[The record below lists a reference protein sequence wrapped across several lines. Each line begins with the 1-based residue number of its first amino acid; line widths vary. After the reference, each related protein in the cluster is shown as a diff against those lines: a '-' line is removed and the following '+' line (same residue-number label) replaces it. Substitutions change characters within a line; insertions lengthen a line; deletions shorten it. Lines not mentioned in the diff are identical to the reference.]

1 MVGLVERLVDRRL
14 GFSEPAVP
22 YVRERDLR
30 VPVSDGVVL
39 LADLYRRPGPVQP
52 RPTVLMRTPYGREG
66 LGSLIASL
74 LARRG
79 FQVVVQSTRG
89 TFGSGGQFRPFLH
102 ESPDGLDTLD
112 WVRAQPWCDGRVSMV
127 GPSYVGHTQWAIAP
141 YADPGLCS
149 MNADITASEFTSTFY
164 PGGAP
169 GLLNLAGWVNQIGR
183 QERIG
188 AVTGYLATPVFSRRK
203 RRAVA
208 SLPLQAADVALTG
221 APVVFWRDFVEH
233 AEQPRE
239 FWAPAE
245 HDGFDAAAMP
255 PVCMVT
261 GWWDLFLD
269 RQLVDFTA
277 LQRGGATARLTIG
290 PWTHGDT
297 GSLPTLA
304 HEMVHWLGR
313 HLHDGAD
320 DGRAPVR
327 VYVQHA
333 DRWTD
338 LPCWPPPDA
347 QPSEWYL
354 APGGRLS
361 PEAPGSAAAAASCDS
376 FVYDPA
382 DPTPSVGGPMLQPP
396 SKQHDNRDVEAR
408 DDVLVYTGPPQE
420 TDLDLLGQV
429 SAVVYVRT
437 AAEGT
442 GAAEGDVFVRVCDVA
457 PDGTSLNVTDAMH
470 RLVPG
475 REATAPDGTTVVR
488 LALSPTGYRVRAGHR
503 IRVQVAGAAF
513 PRFARNHGTGER
525 MSTAVTGRRIRYE
538 VLHGPDHPSHVVLPH
553 HP

>member
-1 MVGLVERLVDRRL
+1 MAALAERLIDRRL
-14 GFSEPAVP
+14 GFDDPPAP

-39 LADLYRRPGPVQP
+39 LADLYRRPGPVEP
-52 RPTVLMRTPYGREG
+52 RPAVLMRTPYGRDG
-66 LGSLIASL
+66 LGSLIGSL

-79 FQVVVQSTRG
+79 FQVLVQSTRG

-102 ESPDGLDTLD
+102 ESRDGLDTLD
-112 WVRAQPWCDGRVSMV
+112 WVREQQWSDGRVSTV
-127 GPSYVGHTQWAIAP
+127 GPSYVGHTQWALAP

-169 GLLNLAGWVNQIGR
+169 GLLNLASWVNQIGR
-183 QERIG
+183 QERLS
-188 AVTGYLATPVFSRRK
+188 AVTGFLATPVFSRRK

-221 APVVFWRDFVEH
+221 APVMFWRDFVEH

-269 RQLVDFTA
+269 RQMVDFTA
-277 LQRGGATARLTIG
+277 LQRGGATARITIG
-290 PWTHGDT
+290 PWTHGDRA
-297 GSLPTLA
+297 SLSTIA
-304 HEMVHWLGR
+304 HEMVHWLGV
-313 HLHDGAD
+313 HLSGDEC

-333 DRWTD
+333 ERWTD
-338 LPCWPPPDA
+338 LPCWPPPEA
-347 QPSEWYL
+347 MPTEWYL
-354 APGGRLS
+354 GPGGRLQPDAPVTATS
-361 PEAPGSAAAAASCDS
+361 PPSPSDT
-376 FVYDPA
+376 FVYDPS
-382 DPTPSVGGPMLQPP
+382 DPTPTVGGPMLQPP
-396 SKQHDNRDVEAR
+396 SKQHDNRAIEAR

-420 TDLDLLGQV
+420 SDLDLLGPV

-437 AAEGT
+437 DT
-442 GAAEGDVFVRVCDVA
+442 SEGDVFVRVCDVT
-457 PDGTSLNVTDAMH
+457 PDGSSLNITDAMH
-470 RLVPG
+470 RLVPDQ
-475 REATAPDGTTVVR
+475 EATAPDGTIVVR
-488 LALSPTGYRVRAGHR
+488 MALSPTGYRVRAGHR
-503 IRVQVAGAAF
+503 LRVQIAAAAF

-525 MSTAVTGRRIRYE
+525 MSAAVTGRPIRVE

-553 HP
+553 HHP

>member
-1 MVGLVERLVDRRL
+1 MAALTERLVDRRL
-14 GFSEPAVP
+14 GFGADEP

-30 VPVSDGVVL
+30 VPLSDGVVL
-39 LADLYRRPGPVQP
+39 LADLYRAPGPLRP
-52 RPTVLMRTPYGREG
+52 RPTVLMRTPYGRDG
-66 LGSLIASL
+66 LGSIIGSL

-79 FQVVVQSTRG
+79 FQVLVQSTRG

-102 ESPDGLDTLD
+102 ESSDGLDTLA
-112 WVRAQPWCDGRVSMV
+112 WVRGQTWCDGRVSMV
-127 GPSYVGHTQWAIAP
+127 GPSYVGHTQWAVAP

-169 GLLNLAGWVNQIGR
+169 GLLNLATWVNQIGR

-188 AVTGYLATPVFSRRK
+188 AVTGFLATPVFSRRK
-203 RRAVA
+203 RRAVT
-208 SLPLQAADVALTG
+208 SQPLQAADVALTG

-277 LQRGGATARLTIG
+277 LQRGGATARITIG
-290 PWTHGDT
+290 PWTHGDR
-297 GSLPTLA
+297 GSLSTIA
-304 HEMVHWLGR
+304 HEMVHWLGV
-313 HLHDGAD
+313 HLHGGEHDE
-320 DGRAPVR
+320 RAPVR

-338 LPCWPPPDA
+338 LPCWPPPEA
-347 QPSEWYL
+347 RPTEWYL
-354 APGGRLS
+354 DADGGLGPDRPAGTPPPS
-361 PEAPGSAAAAASCDS
+361 R

-382 DPTPSVGGPMLQPP
+382 DPTPTVGGPMLQPP
-396 SKQHDNRDVEAR
+396 SKQLDNRSVEAR
-408 DDVLVYTGPPQE
+408 DDVRVWTGPPLE
-420 TDLDLLGQV
+420 SDLDLLGPV

-437 AAEGT
+437 GT
-442 GAAEGDVFVRVCDVA
+442 GIGDVFVRLCDVG
-457 PDGTSLNVTDAMH
+457 PDGTSMNITDAMH
-470 RLVPG
+470 RLVPD

-488 LALSPTGYRVRAGHR
+488 MTLSPTGYRVRAGHR
-503 IRVQVAGAAF
+503 LRVQVAGAAF
-513 PRFARNHGTGER
+513 PRFARNPGTGER
-525 MSTAVTGRRIRYE
+525 TATAVGGERISYE
-538 VLHGPDHPSHVVLPH
+538 ILHDSEHPSHVVLPH

>member
-1 MVGLVERLVDRRL
+1 MAALTERLVDRRL
-14 GFSEPAVP
+14 GFGADEP

-30 VPVSDGVVL
+30 VPLSDGVVL
-39 LADLYRRPGPVQP
+39 LADLYRAPGPLRP
-52 RPTVLMRTPYGREG
+52 RPTVLMRTPYGRDG
-66 LGSLIASL
+66 LGSIIGSL

-79 FQVVVQSTRG
+79 FQVLVQSTRG

-102 ESPDGLDTLD
+102 ESSDGLDTLA
-112 WVRAQPWCDGRVSMV
+112 WVRGQTWCDGRVSMV
-127 GPSYVGHTQWAIAP
+127 GPSYVGHTQWAVAP

-169 GLLNLAGWVNQIGR
+169 GLLNLATWVNQIGR

-188 AVTGYLATPVFSRRK
+188 AVTGFLATPVFSRRK
-203 RRAVA
+203 RRAVT
-208 SLPLQAADVALTG
+208 SQPLQAADVALTG

-277 LQRGGATARLTIG
+277 LQRGGATARITIG
-290 PWTHGDT
+290 PWTHGDR
-297 GSLPTLA
+297 GSLSTIA
-304 HEMVHWLGR
+304 HEMVHWLGV
-313 HLHDGAD
+313 HLHGGEHDE
-320 DGRAPVR
+320 RAPVR

-338 LPCWPPPDA
+338 LPCWPPPEA
-347 QPSEWYL
+347 RPTEWYL
-354 APGGRLS
+354 DADGGLGPDRPAGTPPPS
-361 PEAPGSAAAAASCDS
+361 R

-382 DPTPSVGGPMLQPP
+382 DPTPTVGGPMLQPP
-396 SKQHDNRDVEAR
+396 SKQLDNRSVEAR
-408 DDVLVYTGPPQE
+408 DDVCVWTGPPLE
-420 TDLDLLGQV
+420 SDLDLLGPV

-437 AAEGT
+437 GT
-442 GAAEGDVFVRVCDVA
+442 GIGDVFVRLCDVG
-457 PDGTSLNVTDAMH
+457 PDGTSMNITDAMH
-470 RLVPG
+470 RLVPD

-488 LALSPTGYRVRAGHR
+488 MTLSPTGYRVRAGHR
-503 IRVQVAGAAF
+503 LRVQVAGAAF
-513 PRFARNHGTGER
+513 PRFARNPGTGER
-525 MSTAVTGRRIRYE
+525 TATAIGGERISYE
-538 VLHGPDHPSHVVLPH
+538 ILHDSEHPSHVVLPH

>member
-1 MVGLVERLVDRRL
+1 MAGLTERLVDRRL
-14 GFSEPAVP
+14 GFGADEP

-30 VPVSDGVVL
+30 VPLSDGVVL
-39 LADLYRRPGPVQP
+39 LADLYRAPGPLRP
-52 RPTVLMRTPYGREG
+52 RPTVLMRTPYGRDG
-66 LGSLIASL
+66 LGSIIGSL

-79 FQVVVQSTRG
+79 FQVLVQSTRG

-102 ESPDGLDTLD
+102 ESSDGLDTLA
-112 WVRAQPWCDGRVSMV
+112 WVRGQTWCDGRISMV

-169 GLLNLAGWVNQIGR
+169 GLLNLATWVNQIGR

-188 AVTGYLATPVFSRRK
+188 AVTGFLATPVFSRRK
-203 RRAVA
+203 RRAVT
-208 SLPLQAADVALTG
+208 SQPLQAADVALTG

-277 LQRGGATARLTIG
+277 LQRGGATARITIG
-290 PWTHGDT
+290 PWTHGDR
-297 GSLPTLA
+297 GSLSTIA
-304 HEMVHWLGR
+304 HEMVHWLGV
-313 HLHDGAD
+313 HLHDGEHD
-320 DGRAPVR
+320 ERAPVR

-338 LPCWPPPDA
+338 LPCWPPPEA
-347 QPSEWYL
+347 RPTEWYL
-354 APGGRLS
+354 DADGGLGPDRPAGTPPPS
-361 PEAPGSAAAAASCDS
+361 R

-382 DPTPSVGGPMLQPP
+382 DPTPTVGGPMLQPP
-396 SKQHDNRDVEAR
+396 SKQLDNRGVEAR
-408 DDVLVYTGPPQE
+408 DDVRVWTGPPLE
-420 TDLDLLGQV
+420 SDLDLLGPV

-437 AAEGT
+437 GT
-442 GAAEGDVFVRVCDVA
+442 GIGDVFVRLCDVG
-457 PDGTSLNVTDAMH
+457 PDGTSMNITDAMH
-470 RLVPG
+470 RLVPD

-488 LALSPTGYRVRAGHR
+488 MTLSPTGYRVRAGHR
-503 IRVQVAGAAF
+503 LRVQVAGAAF
-513 PRFARNHGTGER
+513 PRFARNPGTGER
-525 MSTAVTGRRIRYE
+525 TATAVDGERISYE
-538 VLHGPDHPSHVVLPH
+538 LLHDSEHPSHVVLPH

>member
-1 MVGLVERLVDRRL
+1 MTALTERLVDRRL
-14 GFSEPAVP
+14 GFGADEP

-30 VPVSDGVVL
+30 VPLSDGVVL
-39 LADLYRRPGPVQP
+39 LADLYRAPGPPRP
-52 RPTVLMRTPYGREG
+52 RPTVLMRTPYGRDG
-66 LGSLIASL
+66 LGSIIGSL

-79 FQVVVQSTRG
+79 FQVLVQSTRG

-102 ESPDGLDTLD
+102 ESSDGLDTLA
-112 WVRAQPWCDGRVSMV
+112 WVRGQDWCDGRVSMV
-127 GPSYVGHTQWAIAP
+127 GPSYVGHTQWAVAP

-169 GLLNLAGWVNQIGR
+169 GLLNLATWVNQIGR

-188 AVTGYLATPVFSRRK
+188 AVTGFLATPVFSRRK
-203 RRAVA
+203 RRAVT
-208 SLPLQAADVALTG
+208 SQPLQAADVALTG

-277 LQRGGATARLTIG
+277 LQRGGATARITIG
-290 PWTHGDT
+290 PWSHGDR
-297 GSLPTLA
+297 GSLSTIA
-304 HEMVHWLGR
+304 HEMVHWLGV
-313 HLHDGAD
+313 HLHGGEH

-338 LPCWPPPDA
+338 LPCWPPPEA
-347 QPSEWYL
+347 RPTEWYL
-354 APGGRLS
+354 DAGGGLGPDRPAGTAPPSR
-361 PEAPGSAAAAASCDS
+361 

-382 DPTPSVGGPMLQPP
+382 DPTPTVGGPMLQPP
-396 SKQHDNRDVEAR
+396 SKQLDNRTVEAR
-408 DDVLVYTGPPQE
+408 EDVRVWTGPPLE
-420 TDLDLLGQV
+420 SDLDLLGPV

-437 AAEGT
+437 GT
-442 GAAEGDVFVRVCDVA
+442 GIGDVFVRLCDVG
-457 PDGTSLNVTDAMH
+457 PDGASMNITDAMH
-470 RLVPG
+470 RLVPD

-488 LALSPTGYRVRAGHR
+488 MTLSPTGYRVRAGHR
-503 IRVQVAGAAF
+503 LRVQVAGAAF
-513 PRFARNHGTGER
+513 PRFARNPGTGER
-525 MSTAVTGRRIRYE
+525 TATAVDGERISYE
-538 VLHGPDHPSHVVLPH
+538 ILHDSEHPSHVVLPH

>member
-1 MVGLVERLVDRRL
+1 MTALTERLVDRRL
-14 GFSEPAVP
+14 GFGADEP

-30 VPVSDGVVL
+30 VPLSDGVVL
-39 LADLYRRPGPVQP
+39 LADLYRAPGPLRP
-52 RPTVLMRTPYGREG
+52 RPTVLMRTPYGRDG
-66 LGSLIASL
+66 LGSIIGSL

-79 FQVVVQSTRG
+79 FQVLVQSTRG

-102 ESPDGLDTLD
+102 ESSDGLDTLA
-112 WVRAQPWCDGRVSMV
+112 WVRGQDWCDGRVSMV
-127 GPSYVGHTQWAIAP
+127 GPSYVGHTQWAVAP

-169 GLLNLAGWVNQIGR
+169 GLLNLATWVNQIGR

-188 AVTGYLATPVFSRRK
+188 AVTGFLATPVFSRRK
-203 RRAVA
+203 RRAVT
-208 SLPLQAADVALTG
+208 SQPLQAADVALTG

-277 LQRGGATARLTIG
+277 LQRGGATARITIG
-290 PWTHGDT
+290 PWSHGDR
-297 GSLPTLA
+297 GSLSTIA
-304 HEMVHWLGR
+304 HEMVHWLGM
-313 HLHDGAD
+313 HLHGGEH

-338 LPCWPPPDA
+338 LPCWPPPEA
-347 QPSEWYL
+347 RPTEWYL
-354 APGGRLS
+354 DAGGGLGPDRPAGTTPPS
-361 PEAPGSAAAAASCDS
+361 R

-382 DPTPSVGGPMLQPP
+382 DPTPTVGGPMLQPP
-396 SKQHDNRDVEAR
+396 SKQLDNRTVEAR
-408 DDVLVYTGPPQE
+408 DDVRVWTGPPLE
-420 TDLDLLGQV
+420 SDLDLLGPV
-429 SAVVYVRT
+429 SAVVYVW
-437 AAEGT
+437 T
-442 GAAEGDVFVRVCDVA
+442 GAGIGDVFVRLCDVG
-457 PDGTSLNVTDAMH
+457 PDGASMNITDAMH
-470 RLVPG
+470 RLVPD

-488 LALSPTGYRVRAGHR
+488 MTLSPTGYRLRAGHR
-503 IRVQVAGAAF
+503 LRVQVAGAAF
-513 PRFARNHGTGER
+513 PRFARNPGTGER
-525 MSTAVTGRRIRYE
+525 TATAVDGERISYE
-538 VLHGPDHPSHVVLPH
+538 ILHDSEHPSHVVLPH
-553 HP
+553 HA

>member
-1 MVGLVERLVDRRL
+1 MAALTERLVDRRL
-14 GFSEPAVP
+14 GFGADEP

-30 VPVSDGVVL
+30 VPLSDGVVL
-39 LADLYRRPGPVQP
+39 LADLYRAPGPLRP
-52 RPTVLMRTPYGREG
+52 RPTVLMRTPYGRDG
-66 LGSLIASL
+66 LGSIIGSL

-79 FQVVVQSTRG
+79 FQVLVQSTRG

-102 ESPDGLDTLD
+102 ESSDGLDTLA
-112 WVRAQPWCDGRVSMV
+112 WVRGQTWCDGRVSMV
-127 GPSYVGHTQWAIAP
+127 GPSYVGHTQWAVAP

-169 GLLNLAGWVNQIGR
+169 GLLNLATWVNQIGR

-188 AVTGYLATPVFSRRK
+188 AVTGFLATPVFSRRK
-203 RRAVA
+203 RRAVT
-208 SLPLQAADVALTG
+208 SQPLQAADVALTG

-277 LQRGGATARLTIG
+277 LQRGGATARITIG
-290 PWTHGDT
+290 PWTHGDR
-297 GSLPTLA
+297 GSLSTIA
-304 HEMVHWLGR
+304 HEMVHWLGV
-313 HLHDGAD
+313 HLHGGEH

-338 LPCWPPPDA
+338 LPCWPPPEA
-347 QPSEWYL
+347 RPTEWYL
-354 APGGRLS
+354 DADGGLGPDRPAGTPPPS
-361 PEAPGSAAAAASCDS
+361 R

-382 DPTPSVGGPMLQPP
+382 DPTPTVGGPMLQPP
-396 SKQHDNRDVEAR
+396 SKQLDNRAVEAR
-408 DDVLVYTGPPQE
+408 DDVRVWTGPPLE
-420 TDLDLLGQV
+420 SDLDLLGPV

-437 AAEGT
+437 GT
-442 GAAEGDVFVRVCDVA
+442 GIGDVFVRLCDVG
-457 PDGTSLNVTDAMH
+457 PDATSMNITDAMH
-470 RLVPG
+470 RLVPD

-488 LALSPTGYRVRAGHR
+488 MTLSPTGYRVRAGHR
-503 IRVQVAGAAF
+503 LRVQVAGAAF
-513 PRFARNHGTGER
+513 PRFARNPGTGER
-525 MSTAVTGRRIRYE
+525 TATAVDGERISYE
-538 VLHGPDHPSHVVLPH
+538 ILHDSEHPSHVVLPH

>member
-1 MVGLVERLVDRRL
+1 MAALTERLVDRRL
-14 GFSEPAVP
+14 GFGTDEP

-30 VPVSDGVVL
+30 VPLSDGVVL
-39 LADLYRRPGPVQP
+39 LADLYRAPGPLRP
-52 RPTVLMRTPYGREG
+52 RPTVLMRTPYGRDG
-66 LGSLIASL
+66 LGSIIGSL

-79 FQVVVQSTRG
+79 FQVLVQSTRG

-102 ESPDGLDTLD
+102 ESSDGLDTLA
-112 WVRAQPWCDGRVSMV
+112 WVRGQTWCDGRVSMV
-127 GPSYVGHTQWAIAP
+127 GPSYVGHTQWAVAP

-169 GLLNLAGWVNQIGR
+169 GLLNLATWVNQIGR

-188 AVTGYLATPVFSRRK
+188 AVTGFLATPVFSRRK
-203 RRAVA
+203 RRAVT
-208 SLPLQAADVALTG
+208 SQPLQAADVALTG

-277 LQRGGATARLTIG
+277 LQRGGATARITIG
-290 PWTHGDT
+290 PWTHGDR
-297 GSLPTLA
+297 GSLSTIA
-304 HEMVHWLGR
+304 HEMVHWLGV
-313 HLHDGAD
+313 HLHGGEHDE
-320 DGRAPVR
+320 RAPVR

-338 LPCWPPPDA
+338 LPCWPPPEA
-347 QPSEWYL
+347 RPTEWYL
-354 APGGRLS
+354 DADGGLGPDRPAGTPPPS
-361 PEAPGSAAAAASCDS
+361 R

-382 DPTPSVGGPMLQPP
+382 DPTPTVGGPMLQPP
-396 SKQHDNRDVEAR
+396 SKQLDNRSVEAR
-408 DDVLVYTGPPQE
+408 DDVRVWTGPPLE
-420 TDLDLLGQV
+420 SDLDLLGPV

-437 AAEGT
+437 GT
-442 GAAEGDVFVRVCDVA
+442 GIGDVFVRLCDVG
-457 PDGTSLNVTDAMH
+457 PDGTSMNITDAMH
-470 RLVPG
+470 RLVPD

-488 LALSPTGYRVRAGHR
+488 MTLSPTGYRVRAGHR
-503 IRVQVAGAAF
+503 LRVQVAGAAF
-513 PRFARNHGTGER
+513 PRFARNPGTGER
-525 MSTAVTGRRIRYE
+525 TATAIGGERISYE
-538 VLHGPDHPSHVVLPH
+538 ILHDSEHPSHVVLPH

>member
-1 MVGLVERLVDRRL
+1 MTALTERLVDRRL
-14 GFSEPAVP
+14 GFGADEP

-30 VPVSDGVVL
+30 VPLSDGVVL
-39 LADLYRRPGPVQP
+39 LADLYRAPGPLRP
-52 RPTVLMRTPYGREG
+52 RPTVLMRTPYGRDG
-66 LGSLIASL
+66 LGSIIGSL

-79 FQVVVQSTRG
+79 FQVLVQSTRG

-102 ESPDGLDTLD
+102 ESSDGLDTLA
-112 WVRAQPWCDGRVSMV
+112 WVRGQAWCDGRVSMV
-127 GPSYVGHTQWAIAP
+127 GPSYVGHTQWAVAP

-169 GLLNLAGWVNQIGR
+169 GLLNLATWVNQIGR
-183 QERIG
+183 QERTG
-188 AVTGYLATPVFSRRK
+188 AVTGFLATPVFSRRK
-203 RRAVA
+203 RRAVT
-208 SLPLQAADVALTG
+208 SQPLQAADVALTG

-277 LQRGGATARLTIG
+277 LQRGGATARITIG
-290 PWTHGDT
+290 PWSHGDR
-297 GSLPTLA
+297 GSLSTIA
-304 HEMVHWLGR
+304 HEMVHWLGV
-313 HLHDGAD
+313 HLHGGEH

-338 LPCWPPPDA
+338 LPCWPPPEA
-347 QPSEWYL
+347 RPTEWYL
-354 APGGRLS
+354 DAGGGLGPDRPAGTAPPSR
-361 PEAPGSAAAAASCDS
+361 

-382 DPTPSVGGPMLQPP
+382 DPTPTVGGPMLQPP
-396 SKQHDNRDVEAR
+396 SKQLDNRTVEAR
-408 DDVLVYTGPPQE
+408 DDVRVWTGPPLE
-420 TDLDLLGQV
+420 SDLDLLGPV

-437 AAEGT
+437 GT
-442 GAAEGDVFVRVCDVA
+442 GIGDVFVRLCDVG
-457 PDGTSLNVTDAMH
+457 PDGASMNITDAMH
-470 RLVPG
+470 RLVPD

-488 LALSPTGYRVRAGHR
+488 MTLSPTGYRVRAGHR
-503 IRVQVAGAAF
+503 LRVQVAGAAF
-513 PRFARNHGTGER
+513 PRFARNPGTGER
-525 MSTAVTGRRIRYE
+525 TATAVDGERISYE
-538 VLHGPDHPSHVVLPH
+538 ILHDSEHPSHVVLPH

>member
-1 MVGLVERLVDRRL
+1 MTALTERLVDRRL
-14 GFSEPAVP
+14 GFGDAGP

-30 VPVSDGVVL
+30 VPLSDGVVL
-39 LADLYRRPGPVQP
+39 LADLYRAPGPLRP
-52 RPTVLMRTPYGREG
+52 RPTVLMRTPYGRDG
-66 LGSLIASL
+66 LGSIIGSL

-79 FQVVVQSTRG
+79 FQVLVQSTRG

-102 ESPDGLDTLD
+102 ESADGLDTLA
-112 WVRAQPWCDGRVSMV
+112 WVRAQDWCDGQVSMV
-127 GPSYVGHTQWAIAP
+127 GPSYVGHTQWAVAP
-141 YADPGLCS
+141 YADPGLRS

-169 GLLNLAGWVNQIGR
+169 GLLNLATWVNQIGR
-183 QERIG
+183 QERLG
-188 AVTGYLATPVFSRRK
+188 AVTGFLATPVFSRRK

-208 SLPLQAADVALTG
+208 AQPLQAADVALTG
-221 APVVFWRDFVEH
+221 APVMFWRDFVEH
-233 AEQPRE
+233 AESPRE

-277 LQRGGATARLTIG
+277 LQRGGATARITIG
-290 PWTHGDT
+290 PWTHGDR
-297 GSLPTLA
+297 GSLPTIA
-304 HEMVHWLGR
+304 HEMVHWLGV
-313 HLHDGAD
+313 HLHGDGH

-338 LPCWPPPDA
+338 LPCWPPPEA
-347 QPSEWYL
+347 RPTEWYL
-354 APGGRLS
+354 DAGGGLGPDR
-361 PEAPGSAAAAASCDS
+361 PAGAAEPSG
-376 FVYDPA
+376 FVYDPD
-382 DPTPSVGGPMLQPP
+382 DPTPTVGGPMLQPP
-396 SKQHDNRDVEAR
+396 SKQHDNRAVEAR
-408 DDVLVYTGPPQE
+408 PDVCVWTGPALE
-420 TDLDLLGQV
+420 SDLDLLGPV

-437 AAEGT
+437 GS
-442 GAAEGDVFVRVCDVA
+442 GIGDVFVRLCDVA
-457 PDGTSLNVTDAMH
+457 PDGRSENVTDAMH

-488 LALSPTGYRVRAGHR
+488 MTLSPTGYRVRAGHR
-503 IRVQVAGAAF
+503 LRVQVAGAAF
-513 PRFARNHGTGER
+513 PRFARNPGTGER
-525 MSTAVTGRRIRYE
+525 TATAVHGAPIRYE
-538 VLHGPDHPSHVVLPH
+538 VLHDSEHPSHVVLPH

>member
-1 MVGLVERLVDRRL
+1 MAALTERLVDRRL
-14 GFSEPAVP
+14 GFGADEP

-30 VPVSDGVVL
+30 VPLSDGVVL
-39 LADLYRRPGPVQP
+39 LADLYRAPGPLRP
-52 RPTVLMRTPYGREG
+52 RPTVLMRTPYGRDG
-66 LGSLIASL
+66 LGSIIGSL

-79 FQVVVQSTRG
+79 FQVLVQSTRG

-102 ESPDGLDTLD
+102 ESSDGLDTLA
-112 WVRAQPWCDGRVSMV
+112 WVRGQSWCDGRVSMV
-127 GPSYVGHTQWAIAP
+127 GPSYVGHTQWAVAP

-169 GLLNLAGWVNQIGR
+169 GLLNLATWVNQIGR

-188 AVTGYLATPVFSRRK
+188 AVTGFLATPVFSRRK
-203 RRAVA
+203 RRAVT
-208 SLPLQAADVALTG
+208 SQPLQAADVALTG

-277 LQRGGATARLTIG
+277 LQRGGATARITIG
-290 PWTHGDT
+290 PWTHGDR
-297 GSLPTLA
+297 GSLSTIA
-304 HEMVHWLGR
+304 HEMVHWLGV
-313 HLHDGAD
+313 HLHGGEHDE
-320 DGRAPVR
+320 RAPVR

-338 LPCWPPPDA
+338 LPCWPPPEA
-347 QPSEWYL
+347 RPTEWYL
-354 APGGRLS
+354 DADGGLGPDRPAGTPPPS
-361 PEAPGSAAAAASCDS
+361 R

-382 DPTPSVGGPMLQPP
+382 DPTPTVGGPMLQPP
-396 SKQHDNRDVEAR
+396 SKQLDNRAVEAR
-408 DDVLVYTGPPQE
+408 DDVRVWTGPPLE
-420 TDLDLLGQV
+420 SDLDLLGPV

-437 AAEGT
+437 GT
-442 GAAEGDVFVRVCDVA
+442 GIGDVFVRLCDSG
-457 PDGTSLNVTDAMH
+457 PDGTSMNITDAMH
-470 RLVPG
+470 RLVPD

-488 LALSPTGYRVRAGHR
+488 MTLSPTGYRVRAGHR
-503 IRVQVAGAAF
+503 LRVQVAGAAF
-513 PRFARNHGTGER
+513 PRFARNPGTGER
-525 MSTAVTGRRIRYE
+525 TATAVGGERISYE
-538 VLHGPDHPSHVVLPH
+538 ILHDSEHPSHVVLPH

>member
-1 MVGLVERLVDRRL
+1 MAALTERLVDRRL
-14 GFSEPAVP
+14 GFGADEP

-30 VPVSDGVVL
+30 VPLSDGVVL
-39 LADLYRRPGPVQP
+39 LADLYRAPGPLRP
-52 RPTVLMRTPYGREG
+52 RPTVLMRTPYGRDG
-66 LGSLIASL
+66 LGSIIGSL

-79 FQVVVQSTRG
+79 FQVLVQSTRG

-102 ESPDGLDTLD
+102 ESSDGLDTLA
-112 WVRAQPWCDGRVSMV
+112 WVRGQTWCDGRISMV
-127 GPSYVGHTQWAIAP
+127 GPSYVGHTQWAVAP

-169 GLLNLAGWVNQIGR
+169 GLLNLATWVNQIGR

-188 AVTGYLATPVFSRRK
+188 AVTGFLATPVFSRRK
-203 RRAVA
+203 RRAVT
-208 SLPLQAADVALTG
+208 SQPLQAADVALTG

-277 LQRGGATARLTIG
+277 LQRGGATARITIG
-290 PWTHGDT
+290 PWTHGDR
-297 GSLPTLA
+297 GSLSTIA
-304 HEMVHWLGR
+304 HEMVHWLGV
-313 HLHDGAD
+313 HLHDGEHD
-320 DGRAPVR
+320 ERAPVR

-338 LPCWPPPDA
+338 LPCWPPPEA
-347 QPSEWYL
+347 RPTEWYL
-354 APGGRLS
+354 DADGELGPDRPAGTPPPSR
-361 PEAPGSAAAAASCDS
+361 

-382 DPTPSVGGPMLQPP
+382 DPTPTVGGPMLQPP
-396 SKQHDNRDVEAR
+396 SKQLDNRAVEAR
-408 DDVLVYTGPPQE
+408 DDVCVWTGPPLE
-420 TDLDLLGQV
+420 SDLDLLGPV

-437 AAEGT
+437 GT
-442 GAAEGDVFVRVCDVA
+442 GIGDVFVRLCDVG
-457 PDGTSLNVTDAMH
+457 PDGTSMNITDAMH
-470 RLVPG
+470 RLVPD

-488 LALSPTGYRVRAGHR
+488 MTLSPTGYRVRAGHR
-503 IRVQVAGAAF
+503 LRVQVAGAAF
-513 PRFARNHGTGER
+513 PRFARNPGTGER
-525 MSTAVTGRRIRYE
+525 TATAVDGERISYE
-538 VLHGPDHPSHVVLPH
+538 LLHDSEHPSHVVLPH

>member
-1 MVGLVERLVDRRL
+1 MTALTERLVDRRL
-14 GFSEPAVP
+14 GFGADEP

-30 VPVSDGVVL
+30 VPLSDGVVL
-39 LADLYRRPGPVQP
+39 LADLYRAPGPLRP
-52 RPTVLMRTPYGREG
+52 RPTVLMRTPYGRDG
-66 LGSLIASL
+66 LGSIIGSL

-79 FQVVVQSTRG
+79 FQVLVQCTRG

-102 ESPDGLDTLD
+102 ESSDGLDTLA
-112 WVRAQPWCDGRVSMV
+112 WVRGQDWCDGRVSMV
-127 GPSYVGHTQWAIAP
+127 GPSYVGHTQWAVAP

-149 MNADITASEFTSTFY
+149 MNADIAASEFTSTFY

-169 GLLNLAGWVNQIGR
+169 GLLNLATWVNQIGR

-188 AVTGYLATPVFSRRK
+188 AVTGFLATPVFSRRK
-203 RRAVA
+203 RRAVT
-208 SLPLQAADVALTG
+208 SQPLQAADVALTG

-277 LQRGGATARLTIG
+277 LQRGGATARITIG
-290 PWTHGDT
+290 PWSHGDR
-297 GSLPTLA
+297 GSLSTIA
-304 HEMVHWLGR
+304 HEMVHWLGV
-313 HLHDGAD
+313 HLHGGEH

-338 LPCWPPPDA
+338 LPCWPPPEA
-347 QPSEWYL
+347 RPTEWYL
-354 APGGRLS
+354 DAGGGLGPDRPAGTAPPSR
-361 PEAPGSAAAAASCDS
+361 

-382 DPTPSVGGPMLQPP
+382 DPTPTVGGPMLQTP
-396 SKQHDNRDVEAR
+396 SKQLDNRTVEAR
-408 DDVLVYTGPPQE
+408 EDVRVWTGPPLE
-420 TDLDLLGQV
+420 SDLDLLGPV

-437 AAEGT
+437 GT
-442 GAAEGDVFVRVCDVA
+442 GIGDVFVRLCDVG
-457 PDGTSLNVTDAMH
+457 PDGASMNITDAMH
-470 RLVPG
+470 RLVPD

-488 LALSPTGYRVRAGHR
+488 MTLSPTGYRVRAGHR
-503 IRVQVAGAAF
+503 LRVQVAGAAF
-513 PRFARNHGTGER
+513 PRFARNPGTGER
-525 MSTAVTGRRIRYE
+525 TATAVDGERISYGI
-538 VLHGPDHPSHVVLPH
+538 LHDSEHPSHVVLPH

>member
-1 MVGLVERLVDRRL
+1 MAALTERLVDRRL
-14 GFSEPAVP
+14 GFGADEP

-30 VPVSDGVVL
+30 VPLSDGVVL
-39 LADLYRRPGPVQP
+39 LADLYRAPGPLRP
-52 RPTVLMRTPYGREG
+52 RPTVLMRTPYGRDG
-66 LGSLIASL
+66 LGSIIGSL

-79 FQVVVQSTRG
+79 FQVLVQSTRG

-102 ESPDGLDTLD
+102 ESSDGLDTLA
-112 WVRAQPWCDGRVSMV
+112 WVRGQTWCDGRVSMV
-127 GPSYVGHTQWAIAP
+127 GPSYVGHTQWAVAP

-169 GLLNLAGWVNQIGR
+169 GLLNLATWVNQIGR

-188 AVTGYLATPVFSRRK
+188 AVTGFLATPVFSRRK
-203 RRAVA
+203 RRAVT
-208 SLPLQAADVALTG
+208 SQPLQAADVALTG

-277 LQRGGATARLTIG
+277 LQRGGATARITIG
-290 PWTHGDT
+290 PWTHGDR
-297 GSLPTLA
+297 GSLSTIA
-304 HEMVHWLGR
+304 HEMVHWLGV
-313 HLHDGAD
+313 HLHDGEHD
-320 DGRAPVR
+320 ERAPVR

-338 LPCWPPPDA
+338 LPCWPPPEA
-347 QPSEWYL
+347 RPTEWYL
-354 APGGRLS
+354 DADGGLGPDRPAGTPPPS
-361 PEAPGSAAAAASCDS
+361 R

-382 DPTPSVGGPMLQPP
+382 DPTPTVGGPMLQPP
-396 SKQHDNRDVEAR
+396 SKQLDNRAVEAR
-408 DDVLVYTGPPQE
+408 DDVRVWTGPPLE
-420 TDLDLLGQV
+420 SDLDLLGPV

-437 AAEGT
+437 GT
-442 GAAEGDVFVRVCDVA
+442 GIGDVFVRLCDVG
-457 PDGTSLNVTDAMH
+457 PDGTSMNITDAMH
-470 RLVPG
+470 RLVPD

-488 LALSPTGYRVRAGHR
+488 MTLSPTGYRVRAGHR
-503 IRVQVAGAAF
+503 LRVQVAGAAF
-513 PRFARNHGTGER
+513 PRFARNPGTGER
-525 MSTAVTGRRIRYE
+525 TATAVDGERISYE
-538 VLHGPDHPSHVVLPH
+538 LLHDSEHPSHVVLPH

>member
-1 MVGLVERLVDRRL
+1 MAALTERLVDRRL
-14 GFSEPAVP
+14 GFGAGDP

-30 VPVSDGVVL
+30 VPLSDGVVL
-39 LADLYRRPGPVQP
+39 LADLYRAPGPLRP
-52 RPTVLMRTPYGREG
+52 RPTVLMRTPYGRDG
-66 LGSLIASL
+66 LGSIIGSL

-79 FQVVVQSTRG
+79 FQVLVQSTRG

-102 ESPDGLDTLD
+102 ESSDGLDTLA
-112 WVRAQPWCDGRVSMV
+112 WVRGQTWCDGRVSMV
-127 GPSYVGHTQWAIAP
+127 GPSYVGHTQWAVAP

-169 GLLNLAGWVNQIGR
+169 GLLNLATWVNQIGR

-188 AVTGYLATPVFSRRK
+188 AVTGFLATPVFSRRK
-203 RRAVA
+203 RRAVT
-208 SLPLQAADVALTG
+208 SQPLQAADVALTG

-277 LQRGGATARLTIG
+277 LQRGGATARITIG
-290 PWTHGDT
+290 PWTHGDR
-297 GSLPTLA
+297 GSLSTLA
-304 HEMVHWLGR
+304 HEMVHWLGV
-313 HLHDGAD
+313 HLHGGEH

-327 VYVQHA
+327 VHVQHA

-338 LPCWPPPDA
+338 LPCWPPPEA
-347 QPSEWYL
+347 RPTEWYL
-354 APGGRLS
+354 DADGGLGPDRPAGTAPPSR
-361 PEAPGSAAAAASCDS
+361 

-382 DPTPSVGGPMLQPP
+382 DPTPTLGGPMLQPP
-396 SKQHDNRDVEAR
+396 SKQLDNRAVEAR
-408 DDVLVYTGPPQE
+408 DDVRVWTGPPLKS
-420 TDLDLLGQV
+420 DLDLLGPV

-437 AAEGT
+437 GT
-442 GAAEGDVFVRVCDVA
+442 GIGDVFVRLCDVG
-457 PDGTSLNVTDAMH
+457 PDGASMNITDAMH
-470 RLVPG
+470 RLVPD

-488 LALSPTGYRVRAGHR
+488 MTLSPTGYRVRAGHR
-503 IRVQVAGAAF
+503 LRVQIAGAAF
-513 PRFARNHGTGER
+513 PRFARNPGTGER
-525 MSTAVTGRRIRYE
+525 TATAVDGERISYE
-538 VLHGPDHPSHVVLPH
+538 ILHDSEHPSHVVLPH

>member
-1 MVGLVERLVDRRL
+1 MAALTERLVDRRL
-14 GFSEPAVP
+14 GFGADEP

-30 VPVSDGVVL
+30 VPLSDGVVL
-39 LADLYRRPGPVQP
+39 LADLYRAPGPLRP
-52 RPTVLMRTPYGREG
+52 RPTVLMRTPYGRDG
-66 LGSLIASL
+66 LGSIIGSL

-79 FQVVVQSTRG
+79 FQVLVQSTRG

-102 ESPDGLDTLD
+102 ESSDGLDTLA
-112 WVRAQPWCDGRVSMV
+112 WVRGQTWCDGRVSMV
-127 GPSYVGHTQWAIAP
+127 GPSYVGHTQWAVAP

-169 GLLNLAGWVNQIGR
+169 GLLNLATWVNQIGR

-188 AVTGYLATPVFSRRK
+188 AVTGFLATPVFSRRK
-203 RRAVA
+203 RRAVT
-208 SLPLQAADVALTG
+208 SQPLQAADVALTG

-277 LQRGGATARLTIG
+277 LQRGGATARITIG
-290 PWTHGDT
+290 PWTHGDR
-297 GSLPTLA
+297 GSLSTIA
-304 HEMVHWLGR
+304 HEMVHWLGV
-313 HLHDGAD
+313 HLHGGEHDE
-320 DGRAPVR
+320 RAPVR

-338 LPCWPPPDA
+338 LPCWPPPEA
-347 QPSEWYL
+347 RPTEWYL
-354 APGGRLS
+354 DADGGLGPDRPAGAPPPSR
-361 PEAPGSAAAAASCDS
+361 

-382 DPTPSVGGPMLQPP
+382 DPTPTVGGPMLQPP
-396 SKQHDNRDVEAR
+396 SKQLDNRAVEAR
-408 DDVLVYTGPPQE
+408 DDVRVWTCPPLE
-420 TDLDLLGQV
+420 SDLDLLGPV

-437 AAEGT
+437 GT
-442 GAAEGDVFVRVCDVA
+442 GIGDVFVRLCDVG
-457 PDGTSLNVTDAMH
+457 PDGTSMNITDAMH
-470 RLVPG
+470 RLVPD

-488 LALSPTGYRVRAGHR
+488 MTLSPTGYRVRAGHR
-503 IRVQVAGAAF
+503 LRVQVAGAAF
-513 PRFARNHGTGER
+513 PRFARNPGTGER
-525 MSTAVTGRRIRYE
+525 TATAVDGERISYE
-538 VLHGPDHPSHVVLPH
+538 ILHDSEHPSHVVLPH

>member
-1 MVGLVERLVDRRL
+1 MAALTERLVDRRL
-14 GFSEPAVP
+14 GFGADEP

-30 VPVSDGVVL
+30 VPLSDGVVL
-39 LADLYRRPGPVQP
+39 LADLYRAPGPLRP
-52 RPTVLMRTPYGREG
+52 RPTVLMRTPYGRDG
-66 LGSLIASL
+66 LGSIIGSL

-79 FQVVVQSTRG
+79 FQVLVQSTRG

-102 ESPDGLDTLD
+102 ESSDGLDTLA
-112 WVRAQPWCDGRVSMV
+112 WVRGQSWCDGRVSMV
-127 GPSYVGHTQWAIAP
+127 GPSYVGHTQWAVAP

-169 GLLNLAGWVNQIGR
+169 GLLNLATWVNQIGR

-188 AVTGYLATPVFSRRK
+188 AVTGFLATPVFSRRK
-203 RRAVA
+203 RRAVT
-208 SLPLQAADVALTG
+208 SQPLQAADVALTG

-277 LQRGGATARLTIG
+277 LQRGGATARITIG
-290 PWTHGDT
+290 PWTHGDR
-297 GSLPTLA
+297 GSLSTIA
-304 HEMVHWLGR
+304 HEMVHWLGV
-313 HLHDGAD
+313 HLHGGEHDE
-320 DGRAPVR
+320 RAPVR

-338 LPCWPPPDA
+338 LPCWPPPEA
-347 QPSEWYL
+347 RPTEWYL
-354 APGGRLS
+354 DADGGLGPDRPAGTPPPS
-361 PEAPGSAAAAASCDS
+361 R

-382 DPTPSVGGPMLQPP
+382 DPTPTVGGPMLQPP
-396 SKQHDNRDVEAR
+396 SKQLDNRAVETR
-408 DDVLVYTGPPQE
+408 DDVCVWTGPPLE
-420 TDLDLLGQV
+420 SDLDLLGPV

-437 AAEGT
+437 GT
-442 GAAEGDVFVRVCDVA
+442 GIGDVFVRLCDVG
-457 PDGTSLNVTDAMH
+457 PDGTSMNITDAMH
-470 RLVPG
+470 RLVPD

-488 LALSPTGYRVRAGHR
+488 MTLSPTGYRVRAGHR
-503 IRVQVAGAAF
+503 LRVQVAGAAF
-513 PRFARNHGTGER
+513 PRFARNPGTGER
-525 MSTAVTGRRIRYE
+525 TATAVGGERISYE
-538 VLHGPDHPSHVVLPH
+538 ILHDSEHPSHVVLPH

>member
-1 MVGLVERLVDRRL
+1 MAALTERLVDRRL
-14 GFSEPAVP
+14 GFGADEP

-30 VPVSDGVVL
+30 VPLSDGVVL
-39 LADLYRRPGPVQP
+39 LADLYRAPGPLRP
-52 RPTVLMRTPYGREG
+52 RPTVLMRTPYGRDG
-66 LGSLIASL
+66 LGSIIGSL

-79 FQVVVQSTRG
+79 FQVLVQSTRG

-102 ESPDGLDTLD
+102 ESSDGLDTLA
-112 WVRAQPWCDGRVSMV
+112 WVRGQSWCDGRVSMV
-127 GPSYVGHTQWAIAP
+127 GPSYVGHTQWAVAP

-169 GLLNLAGWVNQIGR
+169 GLLNLATWVNQIGR

-188 AVTGYLATPVFSRRK
+188 AVTGFLATPVFSRRK
-203 RRAVA
+203 RRAVT
-208 SLPLQAADVALTG
+208 SQPLQAADVALTG

-277 LQRGGATARLTIG
+277 LQRGGATARITIG
-290 PWTHGDT
+290 PWTHGDR
-297 GSLPTLA
+297 GSLSTIA
-304 HEMVHWLGR
+304 HEMVHWLGV
-313 HLHDGAD
+313 HLHGGEHDE
-320 DGRAPVR
+320 RAPVR

-338 LPCWPPPDA
+338 LPCWPPPEA
-347 QPSEWYL
+347 RPTEWYL
-354 APGGRLS
+354 DADGGLGPDRPAGTPPPS
-361 PEAPGSAAAAASCDS
+361 R

-382 DPTPSVGGPMLQPP
+382 DPTPTVGGPMLQPP
-396 SKQHDNRDVEAR
+396 SKQLDNRAVEAR
-408 DDVLVYTGPPQE
+408 DDVRVWTGPPLE
-420 TDLDLLGQV
+420 SDLDLLGPV

-437 AAEGT
+437 GT
-442 GAAEGDVFVRVCDVA
+442 GIGDVFVRLCDVG
-457 PDGTSLNVTDAMH
+457 PDGTSMNITDAMH
-470 RLVPG
+470 RLVPD

-488 LALSPTGYRVRAGHR
+488 MTLSPTGYRVRAGHR
-503 IRVQVAGAAF
+503 LRVQVAGAAF
-513 PRFARNHGTGER
+513 PRFARNPGTGER
-525 MSTAVTGRRIRYE
+525 TATAVGGERISYE
-538 VLHGPDHPSHVVLPH
+538 ILHDSEHPSHVVLPH

>member
-1 MVGLVERLVDRRL
+1 MAALTERLVDRRL
-14 GFSEPAVP
+14 GFGADEP

-30 VPVSDGVVL
+30 VPLSDGVVL
-39 LADLYRRPGPVQP
+39 LADLYRAPGPLRP
-52 RPTVLMRTPYGREG
+52 RPTVLMRTPYGRDG
-66 LGSLIASL
+66 LGSIIGSL

-79 FQVVVQSTRG
+79 FQVLVQSTRG

-102 ESPDGLDTLD
+102 ESSDGLDTLA
-112 WVRAQPWCDGRVSMV
+112 WVRGQTWCDGRVSMV
-127 GPSYVGHTQWAIAP
+127 GPSYVGHTQWAVAP

-169 GLLNLAGWVNQIGR
+169 GLLNLATWVNQIGR

-188 AVTGYLATPVFSRRK
+188 AVTGFLATPVFSRRK
-203 RRAVA
+203 RRAVT
-208 SLPLQAADVALTG
+208 SQPLQAADVALTG

-277 LQRGGATARLTIG
+277 LQRGGATARITIG
-290 PWTHGDT
+290 PWTHGDR
-297 GSLPTLA
+297 GSLSTIA
-304 HEMVHWLGR
+304 HEMVHWLGV
-313 HLHDGAD
+313 HLHGGEHDE
-320 DGRAPVR
+320 RAPVR

-338 LPCWPPPDA
+338 LPCWPPPEA
-347 QPSEWYL
+347 RPTEWYL
-354 APGGRLS
+354 DADGGLGADRPAGTPPPS
-361 PEAPGSAAAAASCDS
+361 R

-382 DPTPSVGGPMLQPP
+382 DPTPTVGGPMLQPP
-396 SKQHDNRDVEAR
+396 SKQLDNRSVEAR
-408 DDVLVYTGPPQE
+408 DDVRVWTGPPLE
-420 TDLDLLGQV
+420 SDLDLLGPV

-437 AAEGT
+437 GT
-442 GAAEGDVFVRVCDVA
+442 GIGDVFVRLCDVG
-457 PDGTSLNVTDAMH
+457 PDGTSMNITDAMH
-470 RLVPG
+470 RLVPD

-488 LALSPTGYRVRAGHR
+488 MTLSPTGYRVRAGHR
-503 IRVQVAGAAF
+503 LRVQVAGAAF
-513 PRFARNHGTGER
+513 PRFARNPGTGER
-525 MSTAVTGRRIRYE
+525 TATAIGGERISYE
-538 VLHGPDHPSHVVLPH
+538 ILHDSEHPSHVVLPH

>member
-1 MVGLVERLVDRRL
+1 MTALTERLVDRRL
-14 GFSEPAVP
+14 GFGADEP

-30 VPVSDGVVL
+30 VPLSDGVVL
-39 LADLYRRPGPVQP
+39 LADLYRAPGPLRP
-52 RPTVLMRTPYGREG
+52 RPTVLMRTPYGRDG
-66 LGSLIASL
+66 LGSIIGSL

-79 FQVVVQSTRG
+79 FQVLVQSTRG

-102 ESPDGLDTLD
+102 ESSDGLDTLA
-112 WVRAQPWCDGRVSMV
+112 WVRGQDWCDGRVSMV
-127 GPSYVGHTQWAIAP
+127 GPSYVGHTQWAVAP

-169 GLLNLAGWVNQIGR
+169 GLLNLATWVNQIGR

-188 AVTGYLATPVFSRRK
+188 AVTGFLATPVFSRRK
-203 RRAVA
+203 RRAVT
-208 SLPLQAADVALTG
+208 SQPLQAADVALTG

-277 LQRGGATARLTIG
+277 LQRGGATARITIG
-290 PWTHGDT
+290 PWSHGDR
-297 GSLPTLA
+297 GSLSTIA
-304 HEMVHWLGR
+304 HEMVHWLGV
-313 HLHDGAD
+313 HLHGGEH

-338 LPCWPPPDA
+338 LPCWPPPEA
-347 QPSEWYL
+347 RPTEWYL
-354 APGGRLS
+354 DAGGGLGPDRPAGAAPPSR
-361 PEAPGSAAAAASCDS
+361 

-382 DPTPSVGGPMLQPP
+382 DPTPTVGGPMLQPP
-396 SKQHDNRDVEAR
+396 SKQLDNRTIEAR
-408 DDVLVYTGPPQE
+408 DDVRVWTGPPLE
-420 TDLDLLGQV
+420 SDLDLLGPV

-437 AAEGT
+437 GT
-442 GAAEGDVFVRVCDVA
+442 GIGDVFVRLCDVG
-457 PDGTSLNVTDAMH
+457 PDGASMNITDAMH
-470 RLVPG
+470 RLVPD

-488 LALSPTGYRVRAGHR
+488 MTLSPTGYRVRAGHR
-503 IRVQVAGAAF
+503 LRVQVAGAAF
-513 PRFARNHGTGER
+513 PRFARNPGTGER
-525 MSTAVTGRRIRYE
+525 TATAVDGERISYE
-538 VLHGPDHPSHVVLPH
+538 ILHDSEHPSHVVLPH

>member
-1 MVGLVERLVDRRL
+1 MAALTERLVDRRL
-14 GFSEPAVP
+14 GFGADEP

-30 VPVSDGVVL
+30 VPLSDGVVL
-39 LADLYRRPGPVQP
+39 LADLYRAPGPLRP
-52 RPTVLMRTPYGREG
+52 RPTVLMRTPYGRDG
-66 LGSLIASL
+66 LGSIIGSL

-79 FQVVVQSTRG
+79 FQVLVQSTRG

-102 ESPDGLDTLD
+102 ESSDGLDTLA
-112 WVRAQPWCDGRVSMV
+112 WVRGQSWCDGRVSMV
-127 GPSYVGHTQWAIAP
+127 GPSYVGHTQWAVAP

-169 GLLNLAGWVNQIGR
+169 GLLNLATWVNQIGR

-188 AVTGYLATPVFSRRK
+188 AVTGFLATPVFSRRK
-203 RRAVA
+203 RRAVT
-208 SLPLQAADVALTG
+208 SQPLQAADVALTG

-277 LQRGGATARLTIG
+277 LQRGGATARITIG
-290 PWTHGDT
+290 PWTHGDR
-297 GSLPTLA
+297 GSLSTIA
-304 HEMVHWLGR
+304 HEMVHWLGV
-313 HLHDGAD
+313 HLHGGEHDE
-320 DGRAPVR
+320 RAPVR

-338 LPCWPPPDA
+338 LPCWPPPEA
-347 QPSEWYL
+347 RPTEWYL
-354 APGGRLS
+354 DADGGLGPDRPAGTPPPS
-361 PEAPGSAAAAASCDS
+361 R

-382 DPTPSVGGPMLQPP
+382 DPTPTVGGPMLQPP
-396 SKQHDNRDVEAR
+396 SKQLDNRAVEAR
-408 DDVLVYTGPPQE
+408 DDVCVWTGPPLE
-420 TDLDLLGQV
+420 SDLDLLGPV

-437 AAEGT
+437 GT
-442 GAAEGDVFVRVCDVA
+442 GIGDVFVRLCDVG
-457 PDGTSLNVTDAMH
+457 PDGTSMNITDAMH
-470 RLVPG
+470 RLVPD

-488 LALSPTGYRVRAGHR
+488 MTLSPTGYRVRAGHR
-503 IRVQVAGAAF
+503 LRVQVAGAAF
-513 PRFARNHGTGER
+513 PRFARNPGTGER
-525 MSTAVTGRRIRYE
+525 TATAVGGERISYE
-538 VLHGPDHPSHVVLPH
+538 ILHDSEHPSHVVLPH

>member
-1 MVGLVERLVDRRL
+1 MTALTERLVDRRL
-14 GFSEPAVP
+14 GFGADEP

-30 VPVSDGVVL
+30 VPLSDGVVL
-39 LADLYRRPGPVQP
+39 LADLYRAPGPLRP
-52 RPTVLMRTPYGREG
+52 RPTVLMRTPYGRDG
-66 LGSLIASL
+66 LGSIIGSL

-79 FQVVVQSTRG
+79 FQVLVQSTRG

-102 ESPDGLDTLD
+102 ESSDGLDTLA
-112 WVRAQPWCDGRVSMV
+112 WVRGQDWCDGRVSMV
-127 GPSYVGHTQWAIAP
+127 GPSYVGHTQWAVAP

-169 GLLNLAGWVNQIGR
+169 GLLNLATWVNQIGR

-188 AVTGYLATPVFSRRK
+188 AVTGFLATPVFSRRK
-203 RRAVA
+203 RRAVT
-208 SLPLQAADVALTG
+208 SQPLQAADVALTG

-277 LQRGGATARLTIG
+277 LQRGGATARITIG
-290 PWTHGDT
+290 PWSHGDR
-297 GSLPTLA
+297 GSLSTIA
-304 HEMVHWLGR
+304 HEMVHWLGV
-313 HLHDGAD
+313 HLHGGEH

-338 LPCWPPPDA
+338 LPCWPPPEA
-347 QPSEWYL
+347 RPTEWYL
-354 APGGRLS
+354 DAGGGLGPDRPAGTAPPSR
-361 PEAPGSAAAAASCDS
+361 

-382 DPTPSVGGPMLQPP
+382 DPTPTVGGPMLQPP
-396 SKQHDNRDVEAR
+396 SKQLDNRTVEAR
-408 DDVLVYTGPPQE
+408 DDVRVWTGPPLE
-420 TDLDLLGQV
+420 SDLDLLGPV

-437 AAEGT
+437 GT
-442 GAAEGDVFVRVCDVA
+442 GIGDVFVRLCDVG
-457 PDGTSLNVTDAMH
+457 PDGASMNITDAMR
-470 RLVPG
+470 RLVPD

-488 LALSPTGYRVRAGHR
+488 MTLSPTGFRVRAGHR
-503 IRVQVAGAAF
+503 LRVQVAGAAF
-513 PRFARNHGTGER
+513 PRFARNPGTGER
-525 MSTAVTGRRIRYE
+525 TATAVDGERISYE
-538 VLHGPDHPSHVVLPH
+538 ILHDSEHPSHVVLPH

>member
-1 MVGLVERLVDRRL
+1 MAGLTERLVDRRL
-14 GFSEPAVP
+14 GFGADEP

-30 VPVSDGVVL
+30 VPLSDGVVL
-39 LADLYRRPGPVQP
+39 LADLYRAPGPLRP
-52 RPTVLMRTPYGREG
+52 RPTVLMRTPYGRDG
-66 LGSLIASL
+66 LGSIIGSL

-79 FQVVVQSTRG
+79 FQVLVQSTRG

-102 ESPDGLDTLD
+102 ESSDGLDTLA
-112 WVRAQPWCDGRVSMV
+112 WVRGQTWCDGRISMV
-127 GPSYVGHTQWAIAP
+127 GPSYVGHTQWAVAP

-169 GLLNLAGWVNQIGR
+169 GLLNLATWVNQIGR

-188 AVTGYLATPVFSRRK
+188 AVTGFLATPVFSRRK
-203 RRAVA
+203 RRAVT
-208 SLPLQAADVALTG
+208 SQPLQAADVALTG

-277 LQRGGATARLTIG
+277 LQRGGATARITIG
-290 PWTHGDT
+290 PWTHGDR
-297 GSLPTLA
+297 GSLSTIA
-304 HEMVHWLGR
+304 HEMVHWLGV
-313 HLHDGAD
+313 HLHDGEHD
-320 DGRAPVR
+320 ERAPVR

-338 LPCWPPPDA
+338 LPCWPPPEA
-347 QPSEWYL
+347 RPTEWYL
-354 APGGRLS
+354 DADGELGPDRPAGTPPPSR
-361 PEAPGSAAAAASCDS
+361 

-382 DPTPSVGGPMLQPP
+382 DPTPTVGGPMLQPP
-396 SKQHDNRDVEAR
+396 SKQLDNRGVEAR
-408 DDVLVYTGPPQE
+408 DDVRVWTGPPLE
-420 TDLDLLGQV
+420 SDLDLLGPV

-437 AAEGT
+437 GT
-442 GAAEGDVFVRVCDVA
+442 GIGDVFVRLCDVG
-457 PDGTSLNVTDAMH
+457 PDGTSMNITDAMH
-470 RLVPG
+470 RLVPD

-488 LALSPTGYRVRAGHR
+488 MTLSPTGYRVRAGHR
-503 IRVQVAGAAF
+503 LRVQVAGAAF
-513 PRFARNHGTGER
+513 PRFARNPGTGER
-525 MSTAVTGRRIRYE
+525 TATAVDGERISYE
-538 VLHGPDHPSHVVLPH
+538 LLHDSEHPSHVVLPH

>member
-1 MVGLVERLVDRRL
+1 MAALTERLVDRRL
-14 GFSEPAVP
+14 GFGADEP

-30 VPVSDGVVL
+30 VPLSDGVVL
-39 LADLYRRPGPVQP
+39 LADLYRAPGPLRP
-52 RPTVLMRTPYGREG
+52 RPTVLMRTPYGRDG
-66 LGSLIASL
+66 LGSIIGSL

-79 FQVVVQSTRG
+79 FQVLVQSTRG

-102 ESPDGLDTLD
+102 ESSDGLDTLA
-112 WVRAQPWCDGRVSMV
+112 WVRGQTWCDGRVSMV
-127 GPSYVGHTQWAIAP
+127 GPSYVGHTQWAVAP

-169 GLLNLAGWVNQIGR
+169 GLLNLATWVNQIGR

-188 AVTGYLATPVFSRRK
+188 AVTGFLATPVFSRRK
-203 RRAVA
+203 RRAVT
-208 SLPLQAADVALTG
+208 SQPLQAADVALTG

-277 LQRGGATARLTIG
+277 LQRGGATARITIG
-290 PWTHGDT
+290 PWTHGDR
-297 GSLPTLA
+297 GSLSTIA
-304 HEMVHWLGR
+304 HEMVHWLGV
-313 HLHDGAD
+313 HLHGGEHDE
-320 DGRAPVR
+320 RAPVR

-338 LPCWPPPDA
+338 LPCWPPPEA
-347 QPSEWYL
+347 RPTEWYL
-354 APGGRLS
+354 DADGGLGPDRPAGTPPPS
-361 PEAPGSAAAAASCDS
+361 R

-382 DPTPSVGGPMLQPP
+382 DPTPTVGGPMLQPP
-396 SKQHDNRDVEAR
+396 SKQLDNRAVEAR
-408 DDVLVYTGPPQE
+408 DDVCVWTGPPLE
-420 TDLDLLGQV
+420 SDLDLLGPV

-437 AAEGT
+437 GT
-442 GAAEGDVFVRVCDVA
+442 GIGDVFVRLCDVG
-457 PDGTSLNVTDAMH
+457 PDGTSMNITDAMH
-470 RLVPG
+470 RLVPD

-488 LALSPTGYRVRAGHR
+488 MTLSPTGYRVRAGHR
-503 IRVQVAGAAF
+503 LRVQVAGAAF
-513 PRFARNHGTGER
+513 PRFARNPGTGER
-525 MSTAVTGRRIRYE
+525 TATAVGGERISYE
-538 VLHGPDHPSHVVLPH
+538 ILHDSEHPSHVVLPH

>member
-1 MVGLVERLVDRRL
+1 MAALTERLVDRRL
-14 GFSEPAVP
+14 GFGADEP

-30 VPVSDGVVL
+30 VPLSDGVVL
-39 LADLYRRPGPVQP
+39 LADLYRAPGPLRP
-52 RPTVLMRTPYGREG
+52 RPTVLMRTPYGRDG
-66 LGSLIASL
+66 LGSIIGSL

-79 FQVVVQSTRG
+79 FQVLVQSTRG

-102 ESPDGLDTLD
+102 ESSDGLDTLA
-112 WVRAQPWCDGRVSMV
+112 WVRGQTWCDGRVSMV
-127 GPSYVGHTQWAIAP
+127 GPSYVGHTQWAVAP

-169 GLLNLAGWVNQIGR
+169 GLLNLATWVNQIGR

-188 AVTGYLATPVFSRRK
+188 AVTGFLATPVFSRRK
-203 RRAVA
+203 RRAVT
-208 SLPLQAADVALTG
+208 SQPLQAADVALTG

-277 LQRGGATARLTIG
+277 LQRGGATARITIG
-290 PWTHGDT
+290 PWTHGDR
-297 GSLPTLA
+297 GSLSTIA
-304 HEMVHWLGR
+304 HEMVHWLGV
-313 HLHDGAD
+313 HLHGGEHDE
-320 DGRAPVR
+320 RAPVR

-338 LPCWPPPDA
+338 LPCWPPPEA
-347 QPSEWYL
+347 RPTEWYL
-354 APGGRLS
+354 DADGGLGPDRPAGTPPPS
-361 PEAPGSAAAAASCDS
+361 R

-382 DPTPSVGGPMLQPP
+382 DPTPTVGGPMLQPP
-396 SKQHDNRDVEAR
+396 SKQLDNRSVEAR
-408 DDVLVYTGPPQE
+408 DDVCVWTGPPLE
-420 TDLDLLGQV
+420 SDLDLLGPV

-437 AAEGT
+437 GT
-442 GAAEGDVFVRVCDVA
+442 GIGDVFVRLCDVG
-457 PDGTSLNVTDAMH
+457 PDGTSMNITDAMH
-470 RLVPG
+470 RLVPD

-488 LALSPTGYRVRAGHR
+488 MTLSPTGYRVRAGHR
-503 IRVQVAGAAF
+503 LRVQVAGAAF
-513 PRFARNHGTGER
+513 PRFARNPGTGER
-525 MSTAVTGRRIRYE
+525 TATAVGGERISYE
-538 VLHGPDHPSHVVLPH
+538 ILHDSEHPSHVVLPH

>member
-1 MVGLVERLVDRRL
+1 MTALTERLVDRRL
-14 GFSEPAVP
+14 GFGADEP

-30 VPVSDGVVL
+30 VPLSDGVVL
-39 LADLYRRPGPVQP
+39 LADLYRAPGPLRP
-52 RPTVLMRTPYGREG
+52 RPTVLMRTPYGRDG
-66 LGSLIASL
+66 LGSIIGSL

-79 FQVVVQSTRG
+79 FQVLVQSTRG

-102 ESPDGLDTLD
+102 ESSDGLNTLA
-112 WVRAQPWCDGRVSMV
+112 WVRGQDWCDGRVSMV
-127 GPSYVGHTQWAIAP
+127 GPSYVGHTQWAVAP

-169 GLLNLAGWVNQIGR
+169 GLLNLATWVNQIGR

-188 AVTGYLATPVFSRRK
+188 AVTGFLATPVFSRRK
-203 RRAVA
+203 RRAVT
-208 SLPLQAADVALTG
+208 SQPLQAADVALTG

-245 HDGFDAAAMP
+245 HDGYDAAAMP

-277 LQRGGATARLTIG
+277 LQRGGATARITIG
-290 PWTHGDT
+290 PWSHGDR
-297 GSLPTLA
+297 GSLSTIA
-304 HEMVHWLGR
+304 HEMVHWLGV
-313 HLHDGAD
+313 HLHGGEH

-338 LPCWPPPDA
+338 LPCWPPPEA
-347 QPSEWYL
+347 RPTEWYL
-354 APGGRLS
+354 DAGGGLGPDRPAGTAPPSR
-361 PEAPGSAAAAASCDS
+361 

-382 DPTPSVGGPMLQPP
+382 DPTPTVGGPMLQPP
-396 SKQHDNRDVEAR
+396 SKQLDNRTVEAR
-408 DDVLVYTGPPQE
+408 DDVRVWTGPPLE
-420 TDLDLLGQV
+420 SDLDLLGPV

-437 AAEGT
+437 GT
-442 GAAEGDVFVRVCDVA
+442 GIGDVFVRLCDVG
-457 PDGTSLNVTDAMH
+457 PDGASMNITDAMH
-470 RLVPG
+470 RLVPD

-488 LALSPTGYRVRAGHR
+488 MTLSPTGYRVRAGHR
-503 IRVQVAGAAF
+503 LRVQVAGAAF
-513 PRFARNHGTGER
+513 PRFARNPGTGER
-525 MSTAVTGRRIRYE
+525 TATAVDGERISYE
-538 VLHGPDHPSHVVLPH
+538 ILHDSEHPSHVVLPH

>member
-1 MVGLVERLVDRRL
+1 MAALTERLVDRRL
-14 GFSEPAVP
+14 GFGAGDP

-30 VPVSDGVVL
+30 VPLSDGVVL
-39 LADLYRRPGPVQP
+39 LADLYRAPGPLRP
-52 RPTVLMRTPYGREG
+52 RPTVLMRTPYGRDG
-66 LGSLIASL
+66 LGSIIGSL

-79 FQVVVQSTRG
+79 FQVLVQSTRG
-89 TFGSGGQFRPFLH
+89 TFGSGGQFRPLLH
-102 ESPDGLDTLD
+102 ESSDGLDTLA
-112 WVRAQPWCDGRVSMV
+112 WVRGQAWCDGRVSMV
-127 GPSYVGHTQWAIAP
+127 GPSYVGHTQWAVAP

-169 GLLNLAGWVNQIGR
+169 GLLNLATWVNQIGR
-183 QERIG
+183 QERTG
-188 AVTGYLATPVFSRRK
+188 AVTGFLATPVFSRRK
-203 RRAVA
+203 RRAVT
-208 SLPLQAADVALTG
+208 SQPLQAADVALTG

-277 LQRGGATARLTIG
+277 LQRGGATARITIG
-290 PWTHGDT
+290 PWTHGDR
-297 GSLPTLA
+297 GSLSTIA
-304 HEMVHWLGR
+304 HEMVHWLGV
-313 HLHDGAD
+313 HLHDGGH

-347 QPSEWYL
+347 RPTEWYL
-354 APGGRLS
+354 DPAGGLGPDR
-361 PEAPGSAAAAASCDS
+361 PAGAARASR

-382 DPTPSVGGPMLQPP
+382 DPTPTVGGPMLQPP
-396 SKQHDNRDVEAR
+396 SKQLDNRAVEAR
-408 DDVLVYTGPPQE
+408 DDVRVWTGPPLE
-420 TDLDLLGQV
+420 SDLDLLGPV

-437 AAEGT
+437 GV
-442 GAAEGDVFVRVCDVA
+442 GRGDVFVRLCDVG
-457 PDGTSLNVTDAMH
+457 PDGASMNITDAMH
-470 RLVPG
+470 RLVPD

-488 LALSPTGYRVRAGHR
+488 MTLSPTGYRVRAGHR
-503 IRVQVAGAAF
+503 LRVQVAGAAF
-513 PRFARNHGTGER
+513 PRFARNPGTGER
-525 MSTAVTGRRIRYE
+525 TATAVDGEPISYE
-538 VLHGPDHPSHVVLPH
+538 ILHDSEHPSHVVLPH

>member
-1 MVGLVERLVDRRL
+1 MTALTERLVDRRL
-14 GFSEPAVP
+14 GFGADEP

-30 VPVSDGVVL
+30 VPLSDGVVL
-39 LADLYRRPGPVQP
+39 LADLYRAPGPLRP
-52 RPTVLMRTPYGREG
+52 RPTVLMRTPYGRDG
-66 LGSLIASL
+66 LGSIIGSL

-79 FQVVVQSTRG
+79 FQVLVQSTRG

-102 ESPDGLDTLD
+102 ESSDGLDTLA
-112 WVRAQPWCDGRVSMV
+112 WVRGQDWCDGRVSMV
-127 GPSYVGHTQWAIAP
+127 GPSYVGHTQWAVAP

-169 GLLNLAGWVNQIGR
+169 GLLNLATWVNQIGR

-188 AVTGYLATPVFSRRK
+188 AVTGFLATPVFSRRK
-203 RRAVA
+203 RRAVT
-208 SLPLQAADVALTG
+208 SQPLQAADVALTG

-277 LQRGGATARLTIG
+277 LQRGGATARITIG
-290 PWTHGDT
+290 PWSHGDR
-297 GSLPTLA
+297 GSLSTIA
-304 HEMVHWLGR
+304 HEMVHWLGV
-313 HLHDGAD
+313 HLHGGEH

-338 LPCWPPPDA
+338 LPCWPPPEA
-347 QPSEWYL
+347 RPTEWYL
-354 APGGRLS
+354 DAGGGLGPDRPAGTTPPS
-361 PEAPGSAAAAASCDS
+361 R

-382 DPTPSVGGPMLQPP
+382 DPTPTVGGPMLQPP
-396 SKQHDNRDVEAR
+396 SKQLDNRTVEAR
-408 DDVLVYTGPPQE
+408 DDVRVWTGPPLE
-420 TDLDLLGQV
+420 SDLDLLGPV

-437 AAEGT
+437 GT
-442 GAAEGDVFVRVCDVA
+442 GIGDVFVRLCDVG
-457 PDGTSLNVTDAMH
+457 PDGASMNITDAMH
-470 RLVPG
+470 RLVPD

-488 LALSPTGYRVRAGHR
+488 MTLSPTGYRVRAGHR
-503 IRVQVAGAAF
+503 LRVQVAGAAF
-513 PRFARNHGTGER
+513 PRFARNPGTGER
-525 MSTAVTGRRIRYE
+525 TATAVDGERISYE
-538 VLHGPDHPSHVVLPH
+538 ILHDSEHPSHVVLPH

>member
-1 MVGLVERLVDRRL
+1 MAALAERLVDRRL
-14 GFSEPAVP
+14 GFTGTTP

-30 VPVSDGVVL
+30 VPLSDGVVL
-39 LADLYRRPGPVQP
+39 LADLYRRPGPVEP
-52 RPTVLMRTPYGREG
+52 RPTVLMRTPYGRDG
-66 LGSLIASL
+66 LGSIIGSL

-79 FQVVVQSTRG
+79 FQVLVQSTRG

-112 WVRAQPWCDGRVSMV
+112 WVREQDWCDGRVSMV

-141 YADPGLCS
+141 YARPGLAS

-169 GLLNLAGWVNQIGR
+169 GLLNLASWVNQIGR

-188 AVTGYLATPVFSRRK
+188 AVTGFLATPVFSRRK

-233 AEQPRE
+233 AESPRE

-277 LQRGGATARLTIG
+277 LQRGGATARITIG
-290 PWTHGDT
+290 PWTHGDRS
-297 GSLPTLA
+297 SLPTIA
-304 HEMVHWLGR
+304 QEMVHWLGV
-313 HLHDGAD
+313 HLHGGEH

-327 VYVQHA
+327 AWVEHA

-347 QPSEWYL
+347 QPTEWYL
-354 APGGRLS
+354 APGSRLRS
-361 PEAPGSAAAAASCDS
+361 DS
-376 FVYDPA
+376 TGPAGAGTFVYDPA
-382 DPTPSVGGPMLQPP
+382 DPTPTVGGPMLQPP
-396 SKQHDNRDVEAR
+396 SKQHDNRDIEAR
-408 DDVLVYTGPPQE
+408 DDVLVYTGAPLE
-420 TDLDLLGQV
+420 TDLDLLGDV

-437 AAEGT
+437 DS
-442 GAAEGDVFVRVCDVA
+442 GAGDVFVRVCDVA
-457 PDGTSLNVTDAMH
+457 PDGTSSNVTDAMH

-475 REATAPDGTTVVR
+475 REASAPDGTTVVR
-488 LALSPTGYRVRAGHR
+488 MALSPTGYRVRAGHR
-503 IRVQVAGAAF
+503 LRVQIAGAAF

-525 MSTAVTGRRIRYE
+525 MSAAVDGRPIRYE
-538 VLHGPDHPSHVVLPH
+538 VLHGPDHPSHVVLPY

>member
-1 MVGLVERLVDRRL
+1 MTALTERLVDRRL
-14 GFSEPAVP
+14 GFGADEP

-30 VPVSDGVVL
+30 VPLSDGVVL
-39 LADLYRRPGPVQP
+39 LADLYRAPGPLRP
-52 RPTVLMRTPYGREG
+52 RPTVLMRTPYGRDG
-66 LGSLIASL
+66 LGSIIGSL

-79 FQVVVQSTRG
+79 FQVLVQSTRG

-102 ESPDGLDTLD
+102 ESSDGLDTLA
-112 WVRAQPWCDGRVSMV
+112 WVRGQDWCDGRVSMV
-127 GPSYVGHTQWAIAP
+127 GPSYVGHTQWAVAP

-169 GLLNLAGWVNQIGR
+169 GLLNLATWVNQIGR

-188 AVTGYLATPVFSRRK
+188 AVTGFLATPVFSRRK
-203 RRAVA
+203 RRAVT
-208 SLPLQAADVALTG
+208 SQPLQAADVALTG

-277 LQRGGATARLTIG
+277 LQRGGATARITIG
-290 PWTHGDT
+290 PWSHGDR
-297 GSLPTLA
+297 GSLSTIA
-304 HEMVHWLGR
+304 HEMVHWLGV
-313 HLHDGAD
+313 HLHGGEH

-338 LPCWPPPDA
+338 LPCWPPPEA
-347 QPSEWYL
+347 RPTEWYL
-354 APGGRLS
+354 DAGGGLGPDRPAGTAPPSR
-361 PEAPGSAAAAASCDS
+361 

-382 DPTPSVGGPMLQPP
+382 DPTPTVGGPMLQPP
-396 SKQHDNRDVEAR
+396 SKQLDNRTVEAR
-408 DDVLVYTGPPQE
+408 DDVCVWTGPPLE
-420 TDLDLLGQV
+420 SDLDLLGPV

-437 AAEGT
+437 GT
-442 GAAEGDVFVRVCDVA
+442 GIGDVFVRLCDVG
-457 PDGTSLNVTDAMH
+457 PDGASMNITDAMH
-470 RLVPG
+470 RLVPD

-488 LALSPTGYRVRAGHR
+488 MTLSPTGYRVRAGHR
-503 IRVQVAGAAF
+503 LRVQVAGAAF
-513 PRFARNHGTGER
+513 PRFARNPGTGER
-525 MSTAVTGRRIRYE
+525 TATAVDGERISYE
-538 VLHGPDHPSHVVLPH
+538 ILHDSEHPSHVVLPH

>member
-1 MVGLVERLVDRRL
+1 MTALTERLVDRRL
-14 GFSEPAVP
+14 GFGADEP

-30 VPVSDGVVL
+30 VPLSDGVVL
-39 LADLYRRPGPVQP
+39 LADLYRAPGPLRP
-52 RPTVLMRTPYGREG
+52 RPTVLMRTPYGRDG
-66 LGSLIASL
+66 LGSIIGSL

-79 FQVVVQSTRG
+79 FQVLVQSTRG

-102 ESPDGLDTLD
+102 ESSDGLDTLA
-112 WVRAQPWCDGRVSMV
+112 WVRGQDWCDGRVSMV
-127 GPSYVGHTQWAIAP
+127 GPSYVGHTQWAVAP

-169 GLLNLAGWVNQIGR
+169 GLLNLATWVNQIGR

-188 AVTGYLATPVFSRRK
+188 AVTGFLATPVFSRRK
-203 RRAVA
+203 RRAVT
-208 SLPLQAADVALTG
+208 SQPLQAADVALTG

-277 LQRGGATARLTIG
+277 LQRGGATARITIG
-290 PWTHGDT
+290 PWSHGDR
-297 GSLPTLA
+297 GSLSTIA
-304 HEMVHWLGR
+304 HEMVHWLGV
-313 HLHDGAD
+313 HLHGGEH

-338 LPCWPPPDA
+338 LPCWPPPEA
-347 QPSEWYL
+347 RPTEWYL
-354 APGGRLS
+354 DAGGGLGPDRPAGTAPPSR
-361 PEAPGSAAAAASCDS
+361 

-382 DPTPSVGGPMLQPP
+382 DPTPTVGGPMLQPP
-396 SKQHDNRDVEAR
+396 SKQLDNRTVEAR
-408 DDVLVYTGPPQE
+408 DDVRVWTGPPLE
-420 TDLDLLGQV
+420 SDLDLLGPV

-437 AAEGT
+437 GT
-442 GAAEGDVFVRVCDVA
+442 GIGDVFVRLCDVG
-457 PDGTSLNVTDAMH
+457 PDGASMNITDAMH
-470 RLVPG
+470 RLVPD

-488 LALSPTGYRVRAGHR
+488 MTLSPTGYRVRAGHR
-503 IRVQVAGAAF
+503 LRVQVAGAAF
-513 PRFARNHGTGER
+513 PRFARNPGTGER
-525 MSTAVTGRRIRYE
+525 TATAVDGERISYE
-538 VLHGPDHPSHVVLPH
+538 ILHDSEHPSHVVLPH

>member
-1 MVGLVERLVDRRL
+1 MTALTERLVDRRL
-14 GFSEPAVP
+14 GFGADEP

-30 VPVSDGVVL
+30 VPLSDGVVL
-39 LADLYRRPGPVQP
+39 LADLYRAPGPLRP
-52 RPTVLMRTPYGREG
+52 RPTVLMRTPYGRDG
-66 LGSLIASL
+66 LGSIIGSL

-79 FQVVVQSTRG
+79 FQVLVQSTRG

-102 ESPDGLDTLD
+102 ESSDGLDTLA
-112 WVRAQPWCDGRVSMV
+112 WVRGQAWCDGRVSMV
-127 GPSYVGHTQWAIAP
+127 GPSYVGHTQWAVAP

-169 GLLNLAGWVNQIGR
+169 GLLNLATWVNQIGR

-188 AVTGYLATPVFSRRK
+188 AVTGFLATPVFSRRK
-203 RRAVA
+203 RRAVT
-208 SLPLQAADVALTG
+208 SQPLQAADVALTG

-277 LQRGGATARLTIG
+277 LQRGGATARITIG
-290 PWTHGDT
+290 PWSHGDR
-297 GSLPTLA
+297 GSLSTIA
-304 HEMVHWLGR
+304 HEMVHWLGV
-313 HLHDGAD
+313 HLHGGEH

-338 LPCWPPPDA
+338 LPCWPPPEA
-347 QPSEWYL
+347 RPTEWYL
-354 APGGRLS
+354 DAGGGLGPDRPAGTAPPSR
-361 PEAPGSAAAAASCDS
+361 

-382 DPTPSVGGPMLQPP
+382 DPTPTVGGPMLQPP
-396 SKQHDNRDVEAR
+396 SKQLDNRTVEAR
-408 DDVLVYTGPPQE
+408 DDVRVWTGPPLE
-420 TDLDLLGQV
+420 SDLDLLGPV

-437 AAEGT
+437 GT
-442 GAAEGDVFVRVCDVA
+442 GIGDVFVRLCDVG
-457 PDGTSLNVTDAMH
+457 PDGASMNITDAMH
-470 RLVPG
+470 RLVPD

-488 LALSPTGYRVRAGHR
+488 MTLSPTGYRVRAGHR
-503 IRVQVAGAAF
+503 LRVQVAGAAF
-513 PRFARNHGTGER
+513 PRFARNPGTGER
-525 MSTAVTGRRIRYE
+525 TATAVDGERNSYE
-538 VLHGPDHPSHVVLPH
+538 ILHDSEHPSHVVLPH

>member
-1 MVGLVERLVDRRL
+1 MAGLTERLVDRRL
-14 GFSEPAVP
+14 GFGADEP

-30 VPVSDGVVL
+30 VPLSDGVVL
-39 LADLYRRPGPVQP
+39 LADLYRAPGPLRP
-52 RPTVLMRTPYGREG
+52 RPTVLMRTPYGRDG
-66 LGSLIASL
+66 LGSIIGSL

-79 FQVVVQSTRG
+79 FQVLVQSTRG

-102 ESPDGLDTLD
+102 ESSDGLDTLA
-112 WVRAQPWCDGRVSMV
+112 WVRGQTWCDGRISMV
-127 GPSYVGHTQWAIAP
+127 GPSYVGHTQWAVAP

-169 GLLNLAGWVNQIGR
+169 GLLNLATWVNQIGR

-188 AVTGYLATPVFSRRK
+188 AVTGFLATPVFSRRK
-203 RRAVA
+203 RRAVT
-208 SLPLQAADVALTG
+208 SQPLQAADVALTG

-277 LQRGGATARLTIG
+277 LQRGGATARITIG
-290 PWTHGDT
+290 PWTHGDR
-297 GSLPTLA
+297 GSLSTIA
-304 HEMVHWLGR
+304 HEMVHWLGV
-313 HLHDGAD
+313 HLHDGEHD
-320 DGRAPVR
+320 ERAPVR

-338 LPCWPPPDA
+338 LPCWPPPEA
-347 QPSEWYL
+347 RPTEWYL
-354 APGGRLS
+354 DADGELGPDRPAGTPPPSR
-361 PEAPGSAAAAASCDS
+361 

-382 DPTPSVGGPMLQPP
+382 DPTPTVGGPMLQPP
-396 SKQHDNRDVEAR
+396 SKQLDNRAVEAR
-408 DDVLVYTGPPQE
+408 DDVRVWTGPPLE
-420 TDLDLLGQV
+420 SDLDLLGPV

-437 AAEGT
+437 GT
-442 GAAEGDVFVRVCDVA
+442 GIGDVFVRLCDVG
-457 PDGTSLNVTDAMH
+457 PDGTSMNITDAMH
-470 RLVPG
+470 RLVPD

-488 LALSPTGYRVRAGHR
+488 MTLSPTGYRVRAGHR
-503 IRVQVAGAAF
+503 LRVQVAGAAF
-513 PRFARNHGTGER
+513 PRFARNPGTGER
-525 MSTAVTGRRIRYE
+525 TATAVDGERISYE
-538 VLHGPDHPSHVVLPH
+538 LLHDSEHPSHVVLPH

>member
-1 MVGLVERLVDRRL
+1 MTALTERLVDRRL
-14 GFSEPAVP
+14 GFGADEP

-30 VPVSDGVVL
+30 VPLSDGVVL
-39 LADLYRRPGPVQP
+39 LADLYRAPGPLRP
-52 RPTVLMRTPYGREG
+52 RPTVLMRTPYGRDG
-66 LGSLIASL
+66 LGSIIGSL

-79 FQVVVQSTRG
+79 FQVLVQSTRG

-102 ESPDGLDTLD
+102 ESTDGLDTLA
-112 WVRAQPWCDGRVSMV
+112 WVRGQDWCDGRVSMV
-127 GPSYVGHTQWAIAP
+127 GPSYVGHTQWAVAP

-169 GLLNLAGWVNQIGR
+169 GLLNLATWVNQIGR

-188 AVTGYLATPVFSRRK
+188 AVTGFLATPVFSRRK
-203 RRAVA
+203 RRAVT
-208 SLPLQAADVALTG
+208 SQPLQAADVALTG

-277 LQRGGATARLTIG
+277 LQRGGATARITIG
-290 PWTHGDT
+290 PWSHGDR
-297 GSLPTLA
+297 GSLSTIA
-304 HEMVHWLGR
+304 HEMVHWLGV
-313 HLHDGAD
+313 HLHGGEH

-338 LPCWPPPDA
+338 LPCWPPPEA
-347 QPSEWYL
+347 RPTEWYL
-354 APGGRLS
+354 DAGGGLGPDRPAGTAPPSR
-361 PEAPGSAAAAASCDS
+361 

-382 DPTPSVGGPMLQPP
+382 DPTPTVGGPMLQPP
-396 SKQHDNRDVEAR
+396 SKQLDNRTVEAR
-408 DDVLVYTGPPQE
+408 DDVRVWTGPPLE
-420 TDLDLLGQV
+420 SDLDLLGPV

-437 AAEGT
+437 GT
-442 GAAEGDVFVRVCDVA
+442 GIGDVFVRLCDVG
-457 PDGTSLNVTDAMH
+457 PDGASMNITDAMH
-470 RLVPG
+470 RLVPD

-488 LALSPTGYRVRAGHR
+488 MTLSPTGYRVRAGHR
-503 IRVQVAGAAF
+503 LRVQVAGAAF
-513 PRFARNHGTGER
+513 PRFARNPGTGER
-525 MSTAVTGRRIRYE
+525 TATAVDGERISYE
-538 VLHGPDHPSHVVLPH
+538 ILHDSEHPSHVVLPH

>member
-1 MVGLVERLVDRRL
+1 MTALTERLVDRRL
-14 GFSEPAVP
+14 GFGADEP

-30 VPVSDGVVL
+30 VPLSDGVVL
-39 LADLYRRPGPVQP
+39 LADLYRAPGPLRP
-52 RPTVLMRTPYGREG
+52 RPTVLMRTPYGRDG
-66 LGSLIASL
+66 LGSIIGSL

-79 FQVVVQSTRG
+79 FQVLVQSTRG

-102 ESPDGLDTLD
+102 ESSDGLDTLA
-112 WVRAQPWCDGRVSMV
+112 WVRGQDWCDGRVSMV
-127 GPSYVGHTQWAIAP
+127 GPSYVGHTQWAVAP

-169 GLLNLAGWVNQIGR
+169 GLLNLATWVNQIGR

-188 AVTGYLATPVFSRRK
+188 AVTGFLATPVFSRRK
-203 RRAVA
+203 RRAVT
-208 SLPLQAADVALTG
+208 SQPLQAADVALTG

-277 LQRGGATARLTIG
+277 LQRGGATARITIG
-290 PWTHGDT
+290 PWSHGDR
-297 GSLPTLA
+297 GSLSTIA
-304 HEMVHWLGR
+304 HEMVHWLGV
-313 HLHDGAD
+313 HLHGGEH

-338 LPCWPPPDA
+338 LPCWPPPEA
-347 QPSEWYL
+347 RPTEWYL
-354 APGGRLS
+354 DAGGGLGPDRPAGTAPPSR
-361 PEAPGSAAAAASCDS
+361 

-382 DPTPSVGGPMLQPP
+382 DPTPTVGGPMLQPP
-396 SKQHDNRDVEAR
+396 SKQLDNRTVEAR
-408 DDVLVYTGPPQE
+408 DDVRVWTGPPLE
-420 TDLDLLGQV
+420 SDLDLLGPV

-437 AAEGT
+437 GT
-442 GAAEGDVFVRVCDVA
+442 GIGDVFVRLCDVG
-457 PDGTSLNVTDAMH
+457 PDGASMNITDGIH
-470 RLVPG
+470 RLVPD

-488 LALSPTGYRVRAGHR
+488 MTLSPTGYRVRAGHR
-503 IRVQVAGAAF
+503 LRVQVAGAAF
-513 PRFARNHGTGER
+513 PRFARNPGTGER
-525 MSTAVTGRRIRYE
+525 TATAVDGERIPYE
-538 VLHGPDHPSHVVLPH
+538 ILHDSEHPSHVVLPH

>member
-1 MVGLVERLVDRRL
+1 MTALTERLVDRRL
-14 GFSEPAVP
+14 GFGADEP

-30 VPVSDGVVL
+30 VPLSDGVVL
-39 LADLYRRPGPVQP
+39 LADLYRAPGPLRP
-52 RPTVLMRTPYGREG
+52 RPTVLMRTPYGRDG
-66 LGSLIASL
+66 LGSIIGSL

-79 FQVVVQSTRG
+79 FQVLVQSTRG

-102 ESPDGLDTLD
+102 ESSDGLDTLA
-112 WVRAQPWCDGRVSMV
+112 WVRRQDWCDGRVSMV
-127 GPSYVGHTQWAIAP
+127 GPSYVGHTQWAVAP

-169 GLLNLAGWVNQIGR
+169 GLLNLATWVNQIGR

-188 AVTGYLATPVFSRRK
+188 AVTGFLATPVFSRRK
-203 RRAVA
+203 RRAVT
-208 SLPLQAADVALTG
+208 SQPLQAADVALTG

-277 LQRGGATARLTIG
+277 LQRGGATARITIG
-290 PWTHGDT
+290 PWSHGDR
-297 GSLPTLA
+297 GSLSTIA
-304 HEMVHWLGR
+304 HEMVHWLGV
-313 HLHDGAD
+313 HLHGGEH

-338 LPCWPPPDA
+338 LPCWPPPEA
-347 QPSEWYL
+347 RPTEWYL
-354 APGGRLS
+354 DAGGGLGPDRPAGTAPPSR
-361 PEAPGSAAAAASCDS
+361 

-382 DPTPSVGGPMLQPP
+382 DPTPTVGGPMLQPP
-396 SKQHDNRDVEAR
+396 SKQLDNRTVEAR
-408 DDVLVYTGPPQE
+408 DDVRIWTGPPLE
-420 TDLDLLGQV
+420 SDLDLLGPV

-437 AAEGT
+437 GT
-442 GAAEGDVFVRVCDVA
+442 GIGDVFVRLCDVG
-457 PDGTSLNVTDAMH
+457 PDGASMNITDAMH
-470 RLVPG
+470 RLVPD

-488 LALSPTGYRVRAGHR
+488 MTLSPTGYRVRAGHR
-503 IRVQVAGAAF
+503 LRVQVAGAAF
-513 PRFARNHGTGER
+513 PRFARNPGTGER
-525 MSTAVTGRRIRYE
+525 TATAVDGERISYE
-538 VLHGPDHPSHVVLPH
+538 ILHDSEHPSHVVLPH

>member
-1 MVGLVERLVDRRL
+1 MAALTERLVDRRL
-14 GFSEPAVP
+14 GFGADEP

-30 VPVSDGVVL
+30 VPLSDGVVL
-39 LADLYRRPGPVQP
+39 LADLYRAPGPLRP
-52 RPTVLMRTPYGREG
+52 RPTVLMRTPYGRDG
-66 LGSLIASL
+66 LGSIIGSL

-79 FQVVVQSTRG
+79 FQVLVQSTRG

-102 ESPDGLDTLD
+102 ESSDGLDTLA
-112 WVRAQPWCDGRVSMV
+112 WVRGQTWCDGRVSMV
-127 GPSYVGHTQWAIAP
+127 GPSYVGHTQWAVAP

-169 GLLNLAGWVNQIGR
+169 GLLNLATWVNQIGR

-188 AVTGYLATPVFSRRK
+188 AVTGFLATPVFSRRK
-203 RRAVA
+203 RRAVT
-208 SLPLQAADVALTG
+208 SQPLQAADVALTG

-277 LQRGGATARLTIG
+277 LQRGGATARITIG
-290 PWTHGDT
+290 PWTHGDR
-297 GSLPTLA
+297 GSLSTIA
-304 HEMVHWLGR
+304 HEMVHWLGV
-313 HLHDGAD
+313 HLHGGEHDE
-320 DGRAPVR
+320 RAPVR

-338 LPCWPPPDA
+338 LPCWPPPEA
-347 QPSEWYL
+347 RPTEWYL
-354 APGGRLS
+354 DADGGLGADRPAGTPPPS
-361 PEAPGSAAAAASCDS
+361 R

-382 DPTPSVGGPMLQPP
+382 DPTPTVGGPMLQPP
-396 SKQHDNRDVEAR
+396 SKQLDNRAVEAR
-408 DDVLVYTGPPQE
+408 DDVCVWTGPPLE
-420 TDLDLLGQV
+420 SDLDLLGPV

-437 AAEGT
+437 GT
-442 GAAEGDVFVRVCDVA
+442 GVGDVFVRLCDVG
-457 PDGTSLNVTDAMH
+457 PDGISMNITDAMH
-470 RLVPG
+470 RLVPD

-488 LALSPTGYRVRAGHR
+488 MTLSPTGYRVRAGHR
-503 IRVQVAGAAF
+503 LRVQVAGAAF
-513 PRFARNHGTGER
+513 PRFARNPGTGER
-525 MSTAVTGRRIRYE
+525 TATAVGGERISYE
-538 VLHGPDHPSHVVLPH
+538 ILHDSEHPSHVVLPH